1 MGGYW
6 AWSGNHEWW
15 PANSDVEATLQAVLD
30 EINRLTCGWWAGAD
44 CTASELSLV
53 GCRGKFVTNLGWV
66 CRSDGHE
73 PLENEVHSGLRC
85 IWMSVNRGDGER
97 WRAL

>member
-53 GCRGKFVTNLGWV
+53 GCREKFVTNLGWV
-66 CRSDGHE
+66 CRGDAHE
-73 PLENEVHSGLRC
+73 PLENEVHSGLSC
-85 IWMSVNRGDGER
+85 ICISVNRGDGER